1 MKLIYIPW
9 LFGEDA
15 FYNDA
20 YNLLDLLVGASGNK
34 SLRVFRVLR
43 PLKTVNK
50 FKGLKTLLNSLVAS
64 IPMLADSLTFVFVLF
79 TAFAIMGNNLF
90 SGYLKYNCIKK

>member
-20 YNLLDLLVGASGNK
+20 YNLLDLLVVTS
-34 SLRVFRVLR
+34 S
-43 PLKTVNK
+43 
-50 FKGLKTLLNSLVAS
+50 
-64 IPMLADSLTFVFVLF
+64 LADYSQ
-79 TAFAIMGNNLF
+79 
-90 SGYLKYNCIKK
+90 SSSD